1 MEYKTL
7 DPRTSEQLS
16 ADALNRL
23 MAHLRAFY
31 ECQMKLSYLHELVD
45 CAGDAEEAC
54 EKIRTAEEL
63 LAWALSNDV
72 RFRLQEID
80 PTLADG

>member
-7 DPRTSEQLS
+7 DPRTSEQS
-16 ADALNRL
+16 LNRL

-31 ECQMKLSYLHELVD
+31 ECQMKLSYLHELLD
-45 CAGDAEEAC
+45 CVGDAETAC
-54 EKIRTAEEL
+54 EKIRKAEDL
-63 LAWALSNDV
+63 VVWALSNDV
-72 RFRLQEID
+72 DSRLQEID